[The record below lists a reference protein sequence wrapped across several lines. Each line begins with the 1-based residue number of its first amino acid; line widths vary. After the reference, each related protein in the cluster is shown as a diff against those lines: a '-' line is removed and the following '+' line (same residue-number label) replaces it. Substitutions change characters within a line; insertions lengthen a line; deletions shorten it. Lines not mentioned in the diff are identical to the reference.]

1 MTKFILTILV
11 ALTIVSCGGGDDKK
25 LDSREGKGGVK
36 YGGVLRT
43 NEERDFKS
51 LFPHAVNEVIG
62 HRIGNQIFEG
72 LLALS
77 QKDLTLENR
86 LTESYEVNQDAT
98 VFTFKLRKGVK
109 FQDNLC
115 FKDGKGR
122 ELKASDIKYCFDRLC
137 ASYPNNS
144 GYAMFKDK
152 VKGANEYYSSTLEG
166 NPLDGG
172 VSGVKVVD
180 DYTVKIE
187 LEYPF
192 AGFLNI
198 LASSYC
204 WIFPKEAVDKYA
216 GDIDLNPVGTGG
228 FYAKEIRPGSIV
240 FLKKNENYWRD
251 DIHGNRLPYLDAIS
265 VSFIKEKKSEFLEF
279 KKGNL
284 DFVFRIP
291 DDLVGE
297 ILQPQNSGE
306 KNALKLDVKSALNFQ
321 YYGFQH
327 QTGVFTDKRVRQ
339 AFIMAIDKKKIVTFT
354 LQGNGTVA
362 KHGVIP
368 PAFAGYN
375 HEGVNSYTFNPE
387 KARALLAEAGYPN
400 GTDFPELKLQL
411 NSAGG
416 GRNKMI
422 AEVVKNQ
429 LKENIGVEIDLEII
443 PWAQHLEKVES
454 GNAMFWREAWLA
466 DYPDP
471 ETFLNLFYGKHVP
484 ESMAEPAYFN
494 SFRYK
499 NENFDKVFEKALR
512 ELDDTRR
519 MAYYLEADNIVTEDA
534 AVLPIYYDENYRLK
548 KPWVKNFDANAMEYR
563 DLSIVYIDKE

>member
-1 MTKFILTILV
+1 MTKYILSIFI
-11 ALTIVSCGGGDDKK
+11 ALALIACGGGDNGKSDVK
-25 LDSREGKGGVK
+25 EGKGGVK

-51 LFPHAVNEVIG
+51 LFPHAINEVIG

-72 LLALS
+72 LFALS
-77 QKDLTLENR
+77 QEDLKIENR
-86 LTESYEVNQDAT
+86 LAESFEVNDSAT
-98 VFTFKLRKGVK
+98 VYIFKLRKGIK

-115 FKDGKGR
+115 FKNGKGR
-122 ELKASDIKYCFDRLC
+122 EFKASDVKYCFDRLC

-144 GYAMFKDK
+144 GYAMFKDR
-152 VKGANEYYSSTLEG
+152 VKGANEYYKSTLEG
-166 NPLDGG
+166 NPLAVG
-172 VSGVKVVD
+172 VSGVTILD

-204 WIFPKEAVDKYA
+204 WIFPREAVEKYA
-216 GDIDLNPVGTGG
+216 GDIDLNPVGTGA
-228 FYAKEIRPGSIV
+228 FYAQEIRPGNIV
-240 FLKKNENYWRD
+240 FLKRNNTYWRKD
-251 DIHGNRLPYLDAIS
+251 QHGNELPYLDGIS
-265 VSFIKEKKSEFLEF
+265 VTFIKEKKSEYLEF

-291 DDLVGE
+291 DELVGE
-297 ILQPQNSGE
+297 ILQPQSSGE
-306 KNALKLDVKSALNFQ
+306 KNLLALDVESALNFQ

-327 QTGVFTDKRVRQ
+327 QSGVFQDKRVRQ
-339 AFIMAIDKKKIVTFT
+339 AFVMAVDRAKIVTFT
-354 LQGNGTVA
+354 LQGNGKVA
-362 KHGVIP
+362 KYGVVP

-375 HEGVNSYTFNPE
+375 HKELKSLSYNPE
-387 KARALLAEAGYPN
+387 KARELLAEAGFPN
-400 GTDFPELKLQL
+400 GKDFPELKLQL

-416 GRNKMI
+416 GRNKLI

-429 LKENIGVEIDLEII
+429 FKENLGIDVDLEII

-454 GNAMFWREAWLA
+454 GSAMFWREAWLA

-484 ESMAEPAYFN
+484 ESLSEPSYFN
-494 SFRYK
+494 AFRYK
-499 NENFDKVFEKALR
+499 NESFDAVFEKALR
-512 ELDDTRR
+512 ELDEEKR
-519 MAYYLEADNIVTEDA
+519 MALYLEADQIVTEDA
-534 AVLPIYYDENYRLK
+534 AVLPLYYDENYRLK
-548 KPWVKNFDANAMEYR
+548 KPWVKNFASNAMEYR
-563 DLSIVYIDKE
+563 DLSIVYLDKE

>member
-1 MTKFILTILV
+1 MI
-11 ALTIVSCGGGDDKK
+11 SCGGGNNGDSE
-25 LDSREGKGGVK
+25 SREGKGGVK
-36 YGGVLRT
+36 YGGVLKT

-51 LFPHAVNEVIG
+51 LFPHAINEVIG

-72 LLALS
+72 LFALK
-77 QKDLTLENR
+77 QEDLTLENR
-86 LTESYEVNQDAT
+86 LAESYEVNDSAT
-98 VFTFKLRKGVK
+98 VYTFKLRKGVK

-115 FKDGKGR
+115 FKNVKGR
-122 ELKASDIKYCFDRLC
+122 EFKASDVKYCFDRLC

-144 GYAMFKDK
+144 GYAMFKDR
-152 VKGANEYYSSTLEG
+152 VKGANEYYKSTLEG
-166 NPLDGG
+166 KPLKDG
-172 VSGVKVVD
+172 VSGVTVID
-180 DYTVKIE
+180 DYTVQVE

-198 LASSYC
+198 LASNYC

-216 GDIDLNPVGTGG
+216 GDIDLNPVGTGA
-228 FYAKEIRPGSIV
+228 FVAQEIRPGNIV
-240 FLKKNENYWRD
+240 FLKRNEGYWRQD
-251 DIHGNRLPYLDAIS
+251 AHGNDLPYLDAIS
-265 VSFIKEKKSEFLEF
+265 VTFIKEKKSEYLEF

-291 DDLVGE
+291 DELVGD
-297 ILQPQNSGE
+297 ILQPINSGE
-306 KNALKLDVKSALNFQ
+306 KNLLVLDVESALNFQ

-327 QTGVFTDKRVRQ
+327 QSGVFQDKKIRQ
-339 AFIMAIDKKKIVTFT
+339 AFVMAVDRSKIVTFT
-354 LQGNGTVA
+354 LQGNGKKA
-362 KHGVIP
+362 KYGVIP

-375 HEGVNSYTFNPE
+375 HKEVKSLPYNPE
-387 KARALLAEAGYPN
+387 KARELLAEAGFPN
-400 GTDFPELKLQL
+400 GKDFPELKLQL

-429 LKENIGVEIDLEII
+429 LKENLGIDVDLEII
-443 PWAQHLEKVES
+443 PWAQHLDKVES

-484 ESMAEPAYFN
+484 ENLSEPAYFN

-499 NENFDKVFEKALR
+499 NAEFDMVFEKALR
-512 ELDDTRR
+512 ELDEVKR
-519 MAYYLEADNIVTEDA
+519 MEYYLEADKIVTEDA
-534 AVLPIYYDENYRLK
+534 AVLPLYYDENYRLK
-548 KPWVKNFDANAMEYR
+548 KPWVKNFASNAMEYR
-563 DLSIVYIDKE
+563 DLSIVYLDKE

>member
-1 MTKFILTILV
+1 M
-11 ALTIVSCGGGDDKK
+11 A
-25 LDSREGKGGVK
+25 
-36 YGGVLRT
+36 
-43 NEERDFKS
+43 
-51 LFPHAVNEVIG
+51 
-62 HRIGNQIFEG
+62 
-72 LLALS
+72 
-77 QKDLTLENR
+77 
-86 LTESYEVNQDAT
+86 
-98 VFTFKLRKGVK
+98 
-109 FQDNLC
+109 
-115 FKDGKGR
+115 
-122 ELKASDIKYCFDRLC
+122 
-137 ASYPNNS
+137 
-144 GYAMFKDK
+144 
-152 VKGANEYYSSTLEG
+152 
-166 NPLDGG
+166 
-172 VSGVKVVD
+172 
-180 DYTVKIE
+180 
-187 LEYPF
+187 
-192 AGFLNI
+192 
-198 LASSYC
+198 
-204 WIFPKEAVDKYA
+204 
-216 GDIDLNPVGTGG
+216 
-228 FYAKEIRPGSIV
+228 

-251 DIHGNRLPYLDAIS
+251 DSHGNRLPYVDAIS

-306 KNALKLDVKSALNFQ
+306 KNALQLDVKSALNFQ

-375 HEGVNSYTFNPE
+375 HDGVNAYDFNPE

-400 GTDFPELKLQL
+400 GTGFPELKLQL

-416 GRNKMI
+416 GRNKMV

-429 LKENIGVEIDLEII
+429 LKENIGVDIGLEII

-484 ESMAEPAYFN
+484 ESITEPAYFN

-499 NENFDKVFEKALR
+499 NAKFDEVFEKALR
-512 ELDDTRR
+512 ELDDTKR

-534 AVLPIYYDENYRLK
+534 AVLPLYYDENYRLK
-548 KPWVKNFDANAMEYR
+548 KTWVKNFDANAMEYR